1 MDINDAIEWA
11 KKWLH
16 EKRWFNGTDEWKAL
30 NILITVAEQVRDVE
44 MPKKKD
50 GYDIDLKGYVGLTE
64 REKGFNEAFVFH
76 KISRDLFT
84 PLIVKKDIE
93 IEELKKINKDANTMI
108 GVNCDE
114 LHKIIKE
121 KDIEIEELKFGIRE
135 IVGRDFSEGAYLA
148 KVEKY
153 TALEARYYEL
163 QSKLKQKDIE
173 IEEILNDTNAFQSEL
188 KTCKEEIEG
197 YEIAKKD
204 AFDYQFELE
213 QENKRLREALVD
225 INVNAMQR
233 YKWKRDSNEDSKG
246 WLLIN
251 MLASQAII
259 SYQDKKGKE

>member
-1 MDINDAIEWA
+1 MTIFSIGNHIWKENNMEYKLSYNKEFKTISVTANEVEYLPIMVVRELQRKNNMCGDECA
-11 KKWLH
+11 KKEL
-16 EKRWFNGTDEWKAL
+16 EIVT
-30 NILITVAEQVRDVE
+30 
-44 MPKKKD
+44 
-50 GYDIDLKGYVGLTE
+50 LKSELKE
-64 REKGFNEAFVFH
+64 R
-76 KISRDLFT
+76 
-84 PLIVKKDIE
+84 DIE